1 MLTAYRKE
9 EGMADNDV
17 HDLTG
22 RAALITGA
30 SRGIG
35 RAIAEELAAHGCA
48 VALAARTPDAV
59 QQAADSINQAGGR
72 AVAFAADVTE
82 AGAAERLVAETV
94 AALGRLDILVN
105 NAGGNSFSVPVSS
118 MRLSGWSKTMVLNV
132 ESTVALIQQ
141 ALPHLAESE
150 HGAIVN
156 VGSVAG
162 LRGAPLMSHYGAAKA
177 AIASLTRS
185 VAIEAAHQG
194 VRVNSLVPGW
204 IETDLTDF
212 MRQDEGV
219 EASVLSRVPM
229 GRWGRSEEIAQ
240 AALFLASDAS
250 SFMTG
255 QELIVDG
262 GLSAMP

>member
-1 MLTAYRKE
+1 MDKFNLS
-9 EGMADNDV
+9 
-17 HDLTG
+17 G
-22 RAALITGA
+22 RVALITGA

-35 RAIAEELAAHGCA
+35 RAIAEEFAARGCA

-59 QQAADSINQAGGR
+59 QQAADGINAAGGK
-72 AVAFAADVTE
+72 AVAFAADVTDE
-82 AGAAERLVAETV
+82 DAAERLVAETV

-105 NAGGNSFSVPVSS
+105 NAGGNSFSVPVAA
-118 MRLSGWSKTMVLNV
+118 MRPSGWTKTMTLNV
-132 ESTVALIQQ
+132 DASVRLIQQ
-141 ALPHLAESE
+141 ALPHLAESG
-150 HGAIVN
+150 HGAIIN

-162 LRGAPLMSHYGAAKA
+162 LRGAPMMSHYGAAKA

-185 VAIEAAHQG
+185 LSVEVAHQG
-194 VRVNSLVPGW
+194 IRVNSLVPGW

-212 MRQDEGV
+212 LRGDEGT

-229 GRWGRSEEIAQ
+229 GRWGNSEEIAQ

>member
-1 MLTAYRKE
+1 MDAQ
-9 EGMADNDV
+9 
-17 HDLTG
+17 DLTG
-22 RAALITGA
+22 RVALITGA

-35 RAIAEELAAHGCA
+35 RAIAEEFAAHGCA
-48 VALAARTPDAV
+48 VALAARTPDSI
-59 QQAADSINQAGGR
+59 QQVADAINAGGGR
-72 AVAFAADVTE
+72 ALAFAADVTDE
-82 AGAAERLVAETV
+82 QAAERLVAETV
-94 AALGRLDILVN
+94 AALGGLDILVN
-105 NAGGNSFSVPVSS
+105 NAGGNSFSIPVAS
-118 MRLSGWSKTMVLNV
+118 MRLSGWSKTMALNV
-132 ESTVALIQQ
+132 DATVRLIQQ
-141 ALPHLAESE
+141 ALPHLATSA
-150 HGAIVN
+150 HGVIIN

-185 VAIEAAHQG
+185 LSVEVAHQG
-194 VRVNSLVPGW
+194 IRVNSLVPGW
-204 IETDLTDF
+204 IDTDLTAFLRD
-212 MRQDEGV
+212 DANTES
-219 EASVLSRVPM
+219 SVLARVPM

>member
-1 MLTAYRKE
+1 MDAQ
-9 EGMADNDV
+9 
-17 HDLTG
+17 DLTG
-22 RAALITGA
+22 RVALITGA

-35 RAIAEELAAHGCA
+35 RAIAEEFAAHGCA
-48 VALAARTPDAV
+48 VALAARTSDAI
-59 QQAADSINQAGGR
+59 QQVADAINAGGGR
-72 AVAFAADVTE
+72 AVAFAADVTDE
-82 AGAAERLVAETV
+82 QVAERLVAETV
-94 AALGRLDILVN
+94 AALGGLDILVN
-105 NAGGNSFSVPVSS
+105 NAGGNSFSIPVAS
-118 MRLSGWSKTMVLNV
+118 MRLSGWSKTMALNV
-132 ESTVALIQQ
+132 DATVRLIQQ
-141 ALPHLAESE
+141 ALPHLASSD
-150 HGAIVN
+150 HGAIIN

-185 VAIEAAHQG
+185 LSVEVAHQG
-194 VRVNSLVPGW
+194 IRVNSLVPGW
-204 IETDLTDF
+204 IDTDLTSFLRD
-212 MRQDEGV
+212 DANTES
-219 EASVLSRVPM
+219 SVLARVPM

>member
-1 MLTAYRKE
+1 MDAT
-9 EGMADNDV
+9 
-17 HDLTG
+17 DLTG
-22 RAALITGA
+22 RVAIVTGA

-35 RAIAEELAAHGCA
+35 KAIAEEFAVHGCSVVVVSRTPEA
-48 VALAARTPDAV
+48 VAEVAAAIT
-59 QQAADSINQAGGR
+59 QAGGS
-72 AVAFAADVTE
+72 ALAIGADVTDE
-82 AGAAERLVAETV
+82 SSAERIVGETIE
-94 AALGRLDILVN
+94 AFGRIDILVN
-105 NAGGNSFSVPVSS
+105 NAGGNSFSVPVAS
-118 MRLSGWSKTMVLNV
+118 MRASGWSKTMALNV
-132 ESTVALIQQ
+132 DSSLRLIQ
-141 ALPHLAESE
+141 ACLPHIAESE
-150 HGAIVN
+150 HGSIIN

-185 VAIEAAHQG
+185 LSIEVAHQG
-194 VRVNSLVPGW
+194 TRVNTLLPGW

-212 MRQDEGV
+212 LRSDEGT
-219 EASVLSRVPM
+219 ENSVLGRVPM

>member
-1 MLTAYRKE
+1 MDAQ
-9 EGMADNDV
+9 
-17 HDLTG
+17 DLTG
-22 RAALITGA
+22 RVALITGA

-35 RAIAEELAAHGCA
+35 RAIAEEFAAHGCA
-48 VALAARTPDAV
+48 VALAARTPDSI
-59 QQAADSINQAGGR
+59 QQVADAINAGGGR
-72 AVAFAADVTE
+72 AVAFAADVTDE
-82 AGAAERLVAETV
+82 QAAERLVAETV
-94 AALGRLDILVN
+94 AALGGLDILVN
-105 NAGGNSFSVPVSS
+105 NAGGNSFSIPVAA
-118 MRLSGWSKTMVLNV
+118 MRLSGWSKTMALNV
-132 ESTVALIQQ
+132 DATVRLIQQ
-141 ALPHLAESE
+141 ALPHLATSA
-150 HGAIVN
+150 HGVIIN

-185 VAIEAAHQG
+185 LSVEVAHQG
-194 VRVNSLVPGW
+194 IRVNSLVPGW
-204 IETDLTDF
+204 IDTDLTAFLRD
-212 MRQDEGV
+212 DANTES
-219 EASVLSRVPM
+219 SVLARVPM

>member
-1 MLTAYRKE
+1 MDKF
-9 EGMADNDV
+9 
-17 HDLTG
+17 DLSG
-22 RAALITGA
+22 RVALITGA

-35 RAIAEELAAHGCA
+35 LAIAEEFAARGCA

-59 QQAADSINQAGGR
+59 QQAADGINAGGGR
-72 AVAFAADVTE
+72 AVAFAADVTDE
-82 AGAAERLVAETV
+82 DTAERLVTETV

-105 NAGGNSFSVPVSS
+105 NAGGNSFSVPVAA
-118 MRLSGWSKTMVLNV
+118 MRPSGWTKTMALNV
-132 ESTVALIQQ
+132 DASVRLIQQ
-141 ALPHLAESE
+141 ALPHLAESG
-150 HGAIVN
+150 HGAIIN

-162 LRGAPLMSHYGAAKA
+162 LRGAPMMSHYGAAKA

-185 VAIEAAHQG
+185 LSVEVAHQG
-194 VRVNSLVPGW
+194 IRVNSLVPGW

-212 MRQDEGV
+212 LRGDEGT

-229 GRWGRSEEIAQ
+229 ARWGTSEEIAQ

>member
-1 MLTAYRKE
+1 MNAQ
-9 EGMADNDV
+9 
-17 HDLTG
+17 DLTG
-22 RAALITGA
+22 RVALITGA

-35 RAIAEELAAHGCA
+35 RAIAEEFAAHGCA
-48 VALAARTPDAV
+48 VALAARTPDAI
-59 QQAADSINQAGGR
+59 QQVADSINVNGGR
-72 AVAFAADVTE
+72 AIAFAADVTDE
-82 AGAAERLVAETV
+82 STAERLVNETV

-105 NAGGNSFSVPVSS
+105 NAGGNSFSVPVAS
-118 MRLSGWSKTMVLNV
+118 MRLSGWSKTMSLNV
-132 ESTVALIQQ
+132 DANVRLIQQ
-141 ALPHLAESE
+141 AIPHLAGSE
-150 HGAIVN
+150 HGVIIN

-177 AIASLTRS
+177 AMASLTRS
-185 VAIEAAHQG
+185 LAVEVAHQG
-194 VRVNSLVPGW
+194 IRVNALVPGW

-212 MRQDEGV
+212 LRGDENT

-229 GRWGRSEEIAQ
+229 ARWGRSEEIAQ